1 MIGELTGC
9 LSTKQ
14 MLLNSHLVLTCEI
27 TSDIG
32 LIRTFRENE
41 KTGFSEIHQVSE
53 RTFLNTDTKP
63 LTRESP
69 EPQT

>member
-1 MIGELTGC
+1 MIGELGVYP
-9 LSTKQ
+9 Q
-14 MLLNSHLVLTCEI
+14 NMLLNSQLILTCEI
-27 TSDIG
+27 ISDIG

-41 KTGFSEIHQVSE
+41 KTGLSEIRVSE